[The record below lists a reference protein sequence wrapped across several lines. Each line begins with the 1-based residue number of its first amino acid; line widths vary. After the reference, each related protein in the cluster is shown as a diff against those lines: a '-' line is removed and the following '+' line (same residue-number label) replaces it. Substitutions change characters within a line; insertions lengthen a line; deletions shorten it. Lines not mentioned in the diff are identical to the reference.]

1 MLIIIYSCGVVI
13 LSHGS
18 LKGLLFVIRVYAFLL
33 LVLLSFVA
41 LFSVSFIIVI
51 FVYEE
56 DKCGFFFIIRNTP
69 CKKKIGDPFK
79 WLNTIFDKIFWT
91 WLVWLAHH
99 LPLANLVEW
108 NETLFYSLF
117 TIWYFFIKRIVHLFV
132 SFSFTSQGFLDEGM
146 YAIGSQPMCAYVFL
160 IIVLKLFLWSCR
172 S

>member
-99 LPLANLVEW
+99 LPIPGKFSRMKW
-108 NETLFYSLF
+108 NTFL
-117 TIWYFFIKRIVHLFV
+117 
-132 SFSFTSQGFLDEGM
+132 FSFYNM
-146 YAIGSQPMCAYVFL
+146 VF
-160 IIVLKLFLWSCR
+160 FH
-172 S
+172 